1 LERTLGVE
9 LVARTSHE
17 VRLTAARRAFEI
29 EARTIVQ
36 QMDKAAHTARE
47 AAAGRTGTLN
57 VGYNFPAGQHILPA
71 TLAKMLAEF
80 PDVNRRSGGEANGTA
95 AGRPGRRFA

>member
-1 LERTLGVE
+1 
-9 LVARTSHE
+9 
-17 VRLTAARRAFEI
+17 
-29 EARTIVQ
+29 
-36 QMDKAAHTARE
+36 MDKAAHTARE